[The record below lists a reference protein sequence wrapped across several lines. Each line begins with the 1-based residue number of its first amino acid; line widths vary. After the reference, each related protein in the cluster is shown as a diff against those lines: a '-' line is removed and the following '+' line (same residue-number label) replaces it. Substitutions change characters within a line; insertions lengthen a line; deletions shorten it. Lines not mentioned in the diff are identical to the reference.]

1 MQGAVTNCVAM
12 DCLLLE
18 SEQQHVMPNIV
29 EVINQCSLKIV
40 NGIVQ
45 VLEKEFGV
53 TGAAVKG
60 QAAFEQLL
68 SEHSRSISAFL
79 ATVMKASVAGAQL
92 DEQVAQLTSLVRS
105 QEKKWA
111 DATKTRYFALESE
124 NHNLVAQN

>member
-1 MQGAVTNCVAM
+1 MAM
-12 DCLLLE
+12 DCLLPE

-29 EVINQCSLKIV
+29 EVIIQCSRKID
-40 NGIVQ
+40 NEIVQ
-45 VLEKEFGV
+45 VLGKEFGV

-92 DEQVAQLTSLVRS
+92 DEQVAQLTSLMRS

-111 DATKTRYFALESE
+111 DATKTRYFALENE
-124 NHNLVAQN
+124 NHNCCSCSKLM

>member
-1 MQGAVTNCVAM
+1 
-12 DCLLLE
+12 
-18 SEQQHVMPNIV
+18 MPNIV
-29 EVINQCSLKIV
+29 EVINQCSLRIV
-40 NGIVQ
+40 HAIVQ
-45 VLEKEFGV
+45 VLGKEFGV

-111 DATKTRYFALESE
+111 DATKTRYFALENE
-124 NHNLVAQN
+124 NHNRYCCSKLM

>member
-1 MQGAVTNCVAM
+1 MLCQTLSRWSN
-12 DCLLLE
+12 
-18 SEQQHVMPNIV
+18 H
-29 EVINQCSLKIV
+29 QCSLKIV
-40 NGIVQ
+40 NEIVQ
-45 VLEKEFGV
+45 VLGKEFGV

-111 DATKTRYFALESE
+111 DATKTRYFALENE
-124 NHNLVAQN
+124 NHNCCCCSKLM